1 MYILIFKS
9 NSTDVYQTGGHLLYD
24 ASTMMIND
32 VSLSGASRVEVKSDA
47 GGLLHVVNFPEYD
60 DKKLVGETLNY
71 GQEIDFNMEQF
82 S

>member
-1 MYILIFKS
+1 MYILIFKQ
-9 NSTDVYQTGGHLLYD
+9 NAAEVYQIGSHLLYN
-24 ASTMMIND
+24 ANTMMIND
-32 VSLSGASRVEVKSDA
+32 ISLTSASRVEVKSDA